1 MNSRNLSYDKATLIV
16 VDILKK
22 KGLFNNVEEV
32 LTEYNKIGME
42 DISKHNKEVIEKP
55 MKLVKR
61 KYI

>member
-22 KGLFNNVEEV
+22 KGLFTNVEEV
-32 LTEYNKIGME
+32 LTEYNKISME

>member
-22 KGLFNNVEEV
+22 KGLFTNVEEV
-32 LTEYNKIGME
+32 LTEYNNISMK
-42 DISKHNKEVIEKP
+42 DISKHNKKVIEEP